1 MANKKGFSQASAYEL
16 VTICLVSNK
25 MLDDY
30 LAYSCVL
37 SIEPE
42 NFAERWIKTHIS
54 RPSVTF
60 KRALWRCFIT
70 QLVDIRNRGY

>member
-1 MANKKGFSQASAYEL
+1 MANKKGFSQVSAYEL

-37 SIEPE
+37 NIEPE
-42 NFAERWIKTHIS
+42 NFAERWIKMHIS
-54 RPSVTF
+54 RPSATF